1 MIHAVFRTSLIPI
14 NSRFQLQTVSVARW
28 TPHIFSHK
36 RDSTSWT
43 LALHPSHATN
53 HAADSRISGGGAC
66 DAAAVSADSLIPLT
80 TSHGTSATRQIGTR
94 RNELL
99 REMFHLIQKRDA
111 LGAVLSMED
120 DDDEGLQLFLERF
133 DMEKQ

>member
-1 MIHAVFRTSLIPI
+1 M
-14 NSRFQLQTVSVARW
+14 
-28 TPHIFSHK
+28 
-36 RDSTSWT
+36 
-43 LALHPSHATN
+43 
-53 HAADSRISGGGAC
+53 
-66 DAAAVSADSLIPLT
+66 T